1 MFSKFLSKYSEY
13 SILLLRIALG
23 SVFVLHGGMKL
34 FGGLEMTS
42 KFFAMMHIEPS
53 YTMAVI
59 VGCMEFFGG
68 LLVLLGLFTRVGAF
82 LITCVMIGAILTVHI
97 SHGYFMQNGGFEYP
111 LTLMLI
117 AISLMFSGGG
127 KLSVDKDIIK
137 TEII

>member
-1 MFSKFLSKYSEY
+1 MFSKFLSKYSDFA
-13 SILLLRIALG
+13 IPVLRIILG
-23 SVFVLHGGMKL
+23 IIFIIHGGQKL

-59 VGCMEFFGG
+59 IGCMEFFGG
-68 LLVLLGLFTRVGAF
+68 LMLFFGLFSRIGAF
-82 LITCVMIGAILTVHI
+82 LVACVMIGAILTVHI
-97 SHGYFMQNGGFEYP
+97 SHGFFMQNGGFEYP
-111 LTLMLI
+111 LINLAA

-127 KLSVDKDIIK
+127 RFSVDKDIIK